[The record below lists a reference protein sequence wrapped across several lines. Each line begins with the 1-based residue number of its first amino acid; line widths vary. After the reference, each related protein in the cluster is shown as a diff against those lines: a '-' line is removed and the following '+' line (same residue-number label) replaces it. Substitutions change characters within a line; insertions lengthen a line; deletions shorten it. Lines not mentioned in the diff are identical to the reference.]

1 MNKIQTHKEI
11 EYKMS
16 VQLLDILLVRKLIT
30 SEQYRQ
36 IDALNRESFS
46 PLLNAL
52 LDSF

>member
-1 MNKIQTHKEI
+1 MNKIQTKNEI

-46 PLLNAL
+46 PLLNTL
-52 LDSF
+52 LDSY

>member
-1 MNKIQTHKEI
+1 MTTEETKNEI

-46 PLLNAL
+46 PLLNTL
-52 LDSF
+52 LDSY

>member
-1 MNKIQTHKEI
+1 MTTEETQNEI
-11 EYKMS
+11 KYKLS
-16 VQLLDILLVRKLIT
+16 LQFLDILLIRKIIT

-52 LDSF
+52 LDSY